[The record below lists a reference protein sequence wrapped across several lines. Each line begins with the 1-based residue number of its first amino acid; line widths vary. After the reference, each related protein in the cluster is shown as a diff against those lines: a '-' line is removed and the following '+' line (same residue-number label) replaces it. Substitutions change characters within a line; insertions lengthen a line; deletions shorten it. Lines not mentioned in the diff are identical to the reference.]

1 MLKVNLLPADL
12 GGKKKVTPTVAY
24 FKMGILTLFFLN
36 LIFLALGIYF
46 RIQAVFKNE
55 LLSRLSQKYDQAQG
69 LKKAIE
75 ETKKDREK
83 IKKEIALYKQI
94 FRRDILW
101 SEKLDRLR
109 DFLPA
114 EIWFKQVIFDK
125 IQDKGM
131 EKSKLTIKG
140 GVLPRGQETSLTT
153 LSVFINKIK
162 SDQDFFS
169 NFDNLLL
176 ADFRSEKYK
185 NNDIMSFLIEMPF
198 KPR

>member
-1 MLKVNLLPADL
+1 MLKINLLPADL

-24 FKMGILTLFFLN
+24 FKMAVPVLFSLN
-36 LIFLALGIYF
+36 LIFLTWGIYF
-46 RIQAVFKNE
+46 RVQALFKNE
-55 LLSRLSQKYDQAQG
+55 LLSRLSQKYEQAQG
-69 LKKAIE
+69 LKKTIE

-94 FRRDILW
+94 LKRDILW
-101 SEKLDRLR
+101 SEKLSRLR
-109 DFLPA
+109 DFLPS

-125 IQDKGM
+125 IQDKDV

-140 GVLPRGQETSLTT
+140 GVLPRDRETSLTI
-153 LSVFINKIK
+153 LSVFINKMK

-198 KPR
+198 KQR